1 MTASTMLNEQAAV
14 APEGL
19 ATQTCETAQAAPVTG
34 LVIATLTGF
43 TNDMAPLVDFE
54 GNPAQG
60 PAIARAFA
68 PIAHSDVGSMVALQ
82 FERGD
87 ITQAVVMG
95 LLHRSAVRSK
105 DSAQAP
111 ALTSTSSPLR
121 VIGDGDE
128 VKLVANRKLTLQ
140 CGRASITL
148 DVDGNVEIRGL
159 DLLSRAAGQNA
170 IKGSSVSIN

>member
-1 MTASTMLNEQAAV
+1 MTDTTMMIEQTAV
-14 APEGL
+14 ASEPL
-19 ATQTCETAQAAPVTG
+19 AAQTHDAAQATPVTG
-34 LVIATLTGF
+34 LVIGTLTGF
-43 TNDMAPLVDFE
+43 TSDMAPLVDFE
-54 GNPAQG
+54 GNPVQG
-60 PAIARAFA
+60 PAVARTFA
-68 PIAHSDVGSMVALQ
+68 PLAQSDIGSMVALQ